1 MATKGAAAK
10 ARIGLTEYKKRVFAY
25 SAIIPVIV
33 IFCFLRIVPIL
44 QNFLYSFF
52 DSTVV
57 NPLEEFI
64 GITNYL
70 DLFKDKLFVISL
82 VNTTLFA
89 LFVTV
94 FSVFIALLVAVLL
107 AEKTRMGGLLETLY
121 FLPVI
126 TPMVP
131 VAVVWKWIYDPTY
144 GLLNYFLSFF
154 GVKPIAWLVYPDLAM
169 WAIII
174 MSVWK
179 VIGYN
184 MIIFLVGIRDI
195 PDSYIEASMIDGANR
210 YQAFRYIVFPLLRPI
225 LLFVTVISTINAYN
239 VFTQVFIMT
248 SGPQGAPGNAVR
260 TLVFDI
266 YENAFRY
273 FKTGYAASEAVI
285 LFLIVLVLT
294 MVQLKTGGKK
304 E

>member
-1 MATKGAAAK
+1 MEIIKSTG
-10 ARIGLTEYKKRVFAY
+10 KKRLGRMEYQKRIFAY
-25 SAIIPVIV
+25 AAILPVIV
-33 IFCFLRIVPIL
+33 IFFFLRILPIL
-44 QNFLYSFF
+44 SNFLYSFF

-57 NPLEEFI
+57 NPTETFI
-64 GITNYL
+64 GFANYL
-70 DLFKDKLFVISL
+70 DLFTDELFTRSL

-94 FSVFIALLVAVLL
+94 FSVVIALAVALL
-107 AEKTRMGGLLETLY
+107 LSEKTRMGMFMEAVY

-154 GVKPIAWLVYPDLAM
+154 GVKPIGWLVYPDLAM
-169 WAIII
+169 YAIII

-184 MIIFLVGIRDI
+184 MIIFLVGIREI

-210 YQAFRYIVFPLLRPI
+210 FQSFRYIVLPLLKPI

-273 FKTGYAASEAVI
+273 FKTGYAASEAVM
-285 LFLIVLVLT
+285 LFLIILVLT
-294 MVQLKTGGKK
+294 MSQLSVGGKK
-304 E
+304 K

>member
-1 MATKGAAAK
+1 MVKTKPAVK
-10 ARIGLTEYKKRVFAY
+10 KRLNETEYKKRMFAY
-25 SAIIPVIV
+25 LSLLPVLIIYI
-33 IFCFLRIVPIL
+33 FLRILPIL

-52 DSTVV
+52 NSTVV
-57 NPLEEFI
+57 NPLADFA
-64 GITNYL
+64 GFSNYIE
-70 DLFKDKLFVISL
+70 LFKDKLFLISL
-82 VNTTLFA
+82 KNTTLFA
-89 LFVTV
+89 VFVTL
-94 FSVFIALLVAVLL
+94 FSVLIALIVSVLL
-107 AEKTRMGGLLETLY
+107 SGRTWAGAFYETVY

-144 GLLNYFLSFF
+144 GLLNYVLSWF
-154 GVKPIAWLVYPDLAM
+154 GVKPLAWLVYPDLAM

-184 MIIFLVGIRDI
+184 MVIFLVGIRDI

-210 YQAFRYIVFPLLRPI
+210 FQIVRLIILPLLRPI
-225 LLFVTVISTINAYN
+225 MLFVIVISTINAYN

-273 FKTGYAASEAVI
+273 FKTGYAASEAVM

-294 MVQLKTGGKK
+294 IIQFRIGGEKT
-304 E
+304 

>member
-1 MATKGAAAK
+1 MSSA
-10 ARIGLTEYKKRVFAY
+10 GLSRTEFKKR
-25 SAIIPVIV
+25 
-33 IFCFLRIVPIL
+33 IFVYTSLLPILAVYIFLRVLPIL

-52 DSTVV
+52 ESTVV
-57 NPLEEFI
+57 NPLQEFI
-64 GITNYL
+64 GLTNYI
-70 DLFKDKLFVISL
+70 DIFADQLFLISL
-82 VNTTLFA
+82 RNTTVFA
-89 LFVTV
+89 VFVTL
-94 FSVFIALLVAVLL
+94 FSVMIALVL
-107 AEKTRMGGLLETLY
+107 AMLLSGKMRLGVLYETLY

-144 GLLNYFLSFF
+144 GLLNYGLSFL
-154 GVKPIAWLVYPDLAM
+154 GIKPIAWLVYPDLAM

-184 MIIFLVGIRDI
+184 MIILLVGIRDI
-195 PDSYIEASMIDGANR
+195 PDTFLEAAMIDGANR
-210 YQAFRYIVFPLLRPI
+210 LQVFRFIIFPLLKPI
-225 LLFVTVISTINAYN
+225 MLFVTVISTINAYN

-273 FKTGYAASEAVI
+273 FKTGYAASEAVV
-285 LFLIVLVLT
+285 LFLIVLFLT
-294 MVQLKTGGKK
+294 LVQFKLVGR
-304 E
+304 ER